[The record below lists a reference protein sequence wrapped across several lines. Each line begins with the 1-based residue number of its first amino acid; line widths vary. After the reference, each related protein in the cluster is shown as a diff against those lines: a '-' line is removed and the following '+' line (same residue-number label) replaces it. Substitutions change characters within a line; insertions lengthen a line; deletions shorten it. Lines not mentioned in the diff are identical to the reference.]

1 MKETQTKGEKEMKK
15 ERDIQTLEKVA
26 ELLKEAFRRITYDIE
41 NIDEIFNSDQ
51 ALEVID
57 KYTSITTSLDEML
70 YDLGS
75 YFEDLA
81 FIHREQKGE

>member
-26 ELLKEAFRRITYDIE
+26 ELLKEAFRRVTYDME
-41 NIDEIFNSDQ
+41 DRNGVFNSDQ
-51 ALEVID
+51 ALEVMD

-81 FIHREQKGE
+81 FIHREE